1 MSEYPSL
8 HAPLTF
14 FSLEYTDTN
23 NFAYQEIICLEVDDN
38 VFEMEVE
45 SRDVLSAL
53 DVQEL
58 MNGRFQVLESDEE
71 GEEC

>member
-1 MSEYPSL
+1 M
-8 HAPLTF
+8 
-14 FSLEYTDTN
+14 
-23 NFAYQEIICLEVDDN
+23 CLEADDN

-58 MNGRFQVLESDEE
+58 MNGRFQVIESDEE
-71 GEEC
+71 GEECEDTVERDISTAPTSVTSTSSKLH

>member
-1 MSEYPSL
+1 M
-8 HAPLTF
+8 
-14 FSLEYTDTN
+14 
-23 NFAYQEIICLEVDDN
+23 CLEADDN

-58 MNGRFQVLESDEE
+58 MNGRFQV
-71 GEEC
+71 

>member
-1 MSEYPSL
+1 M
-8 HAPLTF
+8 
-14 FSLEYTDTN
+14 
-23 NFAYQEIICLEVDDN
+23 CLEADDN

-53 DVQEL
+53 DVQKL
-58 MNGRFQVLESDEE
+58 MNGRFQVLQSDEE

>member
-1 MSEYPSL
+1 M
-8 HAPLTF
+8 
-14 FSLEYTDTN
+14 
-23 NFAYQEIICLEVDDN
+23 CLEADDN

-58 MNGRFQVLESDEE
+58 MNGRFQVFESDEE
-71 GEEC
+71 GEECEDTVETDISTAPTSVTSTSSKLH